1 MKVELPTKFDIEY
14 PQRNLKY
21 YAAYSKPKI
30 AKILFT
36 SCRGYCMYCGKTVK
50 VEGDR
55 IFHLEHS
62 VDKKGNVNQ
71 EMDPNN
77 VLEHCKF
84 NLAIACTNCNTVCK
98 KMVDK
103 IDLKKFSPLPS
114 CPSICSDMCE
124 KYSSIRKEYMTK
136 NAIILQ
142 PRGVQEPI
150 PYLISYDLLKH
161 IYVPTVTDEQDDV
174 LFFIQ
179 NHIDRFEL
187 NGERFSTCIIE
198 ICSRLVIL
206 YESGIEEFSRLI
218 YVLNSE
224 PHLNVLE
231 EKFIEF
237 IQKYFSEKSVESLVD
252 FCKLLVVLDAVP

>member
-1 MKVELPTKFDIEY
+1 MKVELPTKYDIEY
-14 PQRNLKY
+14 PEQNLKY

-30 AKILFT
+30 AGILFA
-36 SCRGYCMYCGKTVK
+36 SCSGYCMYCGKTVR
-50 VEGDR
+50 VEGDK

-62 VDKKGNVNQ
+62 VDKKGNTHQ
-71 EMDPNN
+71 EMDPNG

-84 NLAIACTNCNTVCK
+84 NLAIACANCNTVCK

-103 IDLKKFSPLPS
+103 IDLEKYSPLPH
-114 CPSICSDMCE
+114 CPSKCSEMCE
-124 KYSSIRKEYMTK
+124 MYSSIRKEYMKK

-142 PRGVQEPI
+142 PRGIQEPI

-161 IYVPTVTDEQDDV
+161 IYVPIVTDEQDDV

-198 ICSRLVIL
+198 SCSKLVLL
-206 YESGIEEFSRLI
+206 YENGIKEFSRLVD
-218 YVLNSE
+218 VLNSE
-224 PHLNVLE
+224 THLNVLE

-237 IQKYFSEKSVESLVD
+237 IQNYFSEKPVENLVD